1 MLGFKA
7 QAAITIPLHRKGI
20 LTPAIAR
27 QLCIDHRD
35 SGSKPGCYV
44 FAVPRKRADGWLP
57 IYVGRATGSLI
68 DEAMSADKMNKLNEY
83 LADNPAA
90 ELRLHLIT
98 HPTQRG
104 RTNES
109 VIAEMELFLI
119 SRVAEVNPKLI
130 NKHGTKP
137 QQWEIIGVTRDGRGK
152 RSASAQALR
161 NLLGFGDDVAP
172 RVSATAPVDTDQ

>member
-1 MLGFKA
+1 
-7 QAAITIPLHRKGI
+7 
-20 LTPAIAR
+20 
-27 QLCIDHRD
+27 
-35 SGSKPGCYV
+35 
-44 FAVPRKRADGWLP
+44 
-57 IYVGRATGSLI
+57 
-68 DEAMSADKMNKLNEY
+68 MSADKMNKLNEY